1 MSGIVVYSEYEAKR
15 NEFAVSKFKK
25 YLGAELVLA
34 DHLDVCSKPDFVINR
49 TNNAKTAAEFEKIGV
64 RVFNPSPLTA
74 LANNK
79 QDCYEFMQSNG
90 IEIMPVNQN
99 AAPVVEKPVNG
110 KGGQG
115 VRLIKSRLPIWAGI
129 CVCGLSAAK

>member
-25 YLGAELVLA
+25 YLGAELVTAENLQISA
-34 DHLDVCSKPDFVINR
+34 KHDFVINR
-49 TNNAKTAAEFEKIGV
+49 TNNAKTAAEFENIGV

-74 LANNK
+74 LANDK
-79 QDCYEFMQSNG
+79 QACYEFMQSNG

-99 AAPVVEKPVNG
+99 AAPVVEKPDSTTFCYESQYWNHIFHTIAIII
-110 KGGQG
+110 
-115 VRLIKSRLPIWAGI
+115 RFYL
-129 CVCGLSAAK
+129 

>member
-34 DHLDVCSKPDFVINR
+34 EHLDVCSKPDFVINR

-74 LANNK
+74 LENNK
-79 QDCYEFMQSNG
+79 Q
-90 IEIMPVNQN
+90 
-99 AAPVVEKPVNG
+99 A
-110 KGGQG
+110 
-115 VRLIKSRLPIWAGI
+115 
-129 CVCGLSAAK
+129 